1 MTCIVFE
8 SVRLDCSVCVC
19 VRVSPAVFVRQA
31 VQCDGSLSTGALE
44 EAFGGV
50 VSLQLMLLL
59 HTAISGLEV
68 CALTLETRHR

>member
-1 MTCIVFE
+1 MFE

-31 VQCDGSLSTGALE
+31 VQCEGSLSTGALE